1 LVAEAAR
8 VVGRMLDNFS
18 SYANLTEGVKLSSG
32 GTLAVYKGY
41 EPLSALASEADNKVV
56 GAALRL
62 KTEGKEV
69 VLFTTDANMRT
80 AARIYGIQAEL
91 SSTDSA
97 VTNTVDPSPHSIIAC
112 SYRNS
117 MKKAGYVCLAIGL
130 PLLFV
135 GFIGLVQGLDF
146 CLLLFYIGLV
156 SLFASLISFL
166 NAKYR
171 RSSRDYIDRGVMD
184 DPYEPG
190 TSGWFTIGP
199 GSRQ

>member
-80 AARIYGIQAEL
+80 AARIYGVQAEL

-97 VTNTVDPSPHSIIAC
+97 VTNTVDPSPHAIIAR

-117 MKKAGYVCLAIGL
+117 MKKAGFVSLVIS
-130 PLLFV
+130 LLSLLI
-135 GFIGLVQGLDF
+135 GFIGLGEQLNFGVW
-146 CLLLFYIGLV
+146 LFSIGLIN
-156 SLFASLISFL
+156 LFVAPTLFIW
-166 NAKYR
+166 AKYGR
-171 RSSRDYIDRGVMD
+171 GSRYEDSGVMD

-190 TSGWFTIGP
+190 TPGWFTIGP